1 MLPDW
6 EKLIVGTLAMLLLFL
21 MWPGIKA
28 AMARS
33 KNAPS
38 DWPSLL
44 IPLALVVIF
53 VVFLIA
59 MV

>member
-1 MLPDW
+1 MLSDW
-6 EKLIVGTLAMLLLFL
+6 ENLIAGTLALLLLFL
-21 MWPGIKA
+21 MWPGIKV

-44 IPLALVVIF
+44 IPLSLVVMF